1 MGGRGEKARR
11 EGEPQSSGLRVRDA
25 RGEFMTRDTA
35 AALLRGEIAAILQ
48 EICIAIRETVV
59 FIKAFLHHL
68 HNFLSRRGEGMRKS
82 ASENERATMTSERER
97 SKRRKSGDEGEEDAF
112 TGNRSAKSPEIK

>member
-1 MGGRGEKARR
+1 
-11 EGEPQSSGLRVRDA
+11 
-25 RGEFMTRDTA
+25 MTRSIA

-59 FIKAFLHHL
+59 FIKAFLRHL

-82 ASENERATMTSERER
+82 ENDERATMTSERGAGGEKAATKGRKMTLLPETGAR
-97 SKRRKSGDEGEEDAF
+97 SHPK
-112 TGNRSAKSPEIK
+112 

>member
-25 RGEFMTRDTA
+25 RGEFMTRGTA

-82 ASENERATMTSERER
+82 ASENERATMTSERGARGEKAATKGRKTLLQETGVR
-97 SKRRKSGDEGEEDAF
+97 SHPK
-112 TGNRSAKSPEIK
+112 